1 MIKLTTFQIN
11 TLSKSSVEAFYI
23 VEVGYKTNEVVLG
36 NTVWQTD
43 YKRLST
49 FQRDITLSDGRTF
62 IGNSP
67 IIELQPPKISSVVDR
82 EQYIITLAD
91 VNYEYGVLS
100 ENNLVGMPA
109 QVGIVFI
116 DYDTKEPNLDAN
128 EVLIVYKGQIDAAS
142 YLIETSEIGS
152 TVYKLACASPVA
164 NLEAVKSFYTSKSF
178 LKDKIRSDDVSF
190 DQVAQGTGSL
200 RLKWGRT

>member
-23 VEVGYKTNEVVLG
+23 VEIGYKTTEVILG
-36 NTVWQTD
+36 NAVWQTN

-82 EQYIITLAD
+82 EQYVITLAD
-91 VNYEYGVLS
+91 VSYEYGVLS

-116 DYDTKEPNLDAN
+116 DYDTKEPNLNAN

-152 TVYKLACASPVA
+152 TIYKLACASPVA

>member
-23 VEVGYKTNEVVLG
+23 VEIGYKTTQVILG

-82 EQYIITLAD
+82 EQYVITFAD
-91 VNYEYGVLS
+91 VSYEYGVLS

-109 QVGIVFI
+109 QVGIVFV
-116 DYDTKEPNLDAN
+116 DYDTKEPNLNAN

-152 TVYKLACASPVA
+152 TIYKLACASPVA
-164 NLEAVKSFYTSKSF
+164 NLEAVKSFHTSKSF

-200 RLKWGRT
+200 RLKWGRV